1 MVRHIQSPFGFNA
14 TTGGWRRPSGA
25 SKGQSSISFNV
36 TTGGW
41 RPYPFPFVLS
51 CSPGFN
57 ATTGGWRRTGPATAR
72 CTQSRFNATT
82 GGWRLPVFQHDGMQ
96 KLVSMPLRGDG
107 DGSYLYYSMDF
118 VEFKLFICQRALQKK
133 RIILSVGLQ

>member
-1 MVRHIQSPFGFNA
+1 MTVTNRLVSFQCHY
-14 TTGGWRRPSGA
+14 GGMETAASFAPMLIFSG
-25 SKGQSSISFNV
+25 
-36 TTGGW
+36 
-41 RPYPFPFVLS
+41 
-51 CSPGFN
+51 
-57 ATTGGWRRTGPATAR
+57 
-72 CTQSRFNATT
+72 FNATT